1 MLIHRHID
9 ISTYKP
15 NLPKPNLPTTTKK
28 GETMQKIDISTDI
41 DTMTPEQ
48 LAFELEEVRDAY
60 ERLSMIEEIN
70 SYLRKFETASELK
83 TVLNLCKLQYET
95 DHLKNWGFVAAPKD
109 GITTIAENLASEYQA
124 GLLNSFYAYMVDK
137 LQQLPEGKGT
147 QYLEG
152 AFYTSHLAEYLK
164 PLYDARTRTQEERT
178 QDK

>member
-1 MLIHRHID
+1 MIYRHID
-9 ISTYKP
+9 TSTYKP

-109 GITTIAENLASEYQA
+109 GITTIAENLAQEYKV
-124 GLLNSFYAYMVDK
+124 GLLNDFYSYMIDK
-137 LQQLPEGKGT
+137 LQQLPEGKGKKF
-147 QYLEG
+147 LEG
-152 AFYTSHLAEYLK
+152 AYYTPQLAEYLK
-164 PLYDARTRTQEERT
+164 PLFDARTQNERT